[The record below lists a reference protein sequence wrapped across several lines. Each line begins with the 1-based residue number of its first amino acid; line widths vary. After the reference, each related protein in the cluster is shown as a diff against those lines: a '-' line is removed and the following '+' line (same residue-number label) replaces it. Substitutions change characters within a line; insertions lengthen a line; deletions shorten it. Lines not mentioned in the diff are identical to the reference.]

1 MNLPNK
7 ITLARIG
14 AVPALMLLLQW
25 PSQWSCL
32 VAAVVFIAAAATD
45 SLDGRIARSRNLVS
59 NLGKFLDP
67 LADKLLTLS
76 VLVMLASLVD
86 EHGQNWV
93 PAWAVVVIMARELA
107 VTGLRAMAMEQGMVL
122 AADVFGKIKTVL
134 QCVAIVPLV
143 VHYPVF
149 GLDPRP
155 WGEALLYLA
164 LAMTV
169 FSGVNYCYSMRALWS
184 RDV

>member
-1 MNLPNK
+1 MNLANK
-7 ITLARIG
+7 ITLARIA
-14 AVPALMLLLQW
+14 AVPVLILLLHW
-25 PSQWSCL
+25 PSRWTCVL
-32 VAAVVFIAAAATD
+32 AAVVFVAAAITD
-45 SLDGRIARSRNLVS
+45 TLDGRIARARNLVS

-76 VLVMLASLVD
+76 VLVMMTSLVD
-86 EHGQNWV
+86 AEGRNWI

-107 VTGLRAMAMEQGMVL
+107 VTGLRAVAMEQGMVL

-134 QCVAIVPLV
+134 QCVAIVPLL

-155 WGEALLYLA
+155 WGEALLYIA

-184 RDV
+184 KEE